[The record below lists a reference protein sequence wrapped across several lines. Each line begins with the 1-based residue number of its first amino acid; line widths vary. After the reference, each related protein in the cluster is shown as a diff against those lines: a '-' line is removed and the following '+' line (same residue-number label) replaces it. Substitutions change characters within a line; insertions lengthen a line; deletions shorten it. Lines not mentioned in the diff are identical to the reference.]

1 MRIILFLFLLCSPA
15 FAAEWT
21 TYVNPRFGASVDIP
35 PGFVNDVPASENG
48 DGLVFHSADK
58 QAELL
63 VWGGNLTDGDFKL
76 DSEIRLNRELDYDWQ
91 VSYKESG
98 NDWSVYSGSQS
109 GRIMYARAMSSCR
122 GTQAVHFRIEYPEAQ
137 KKDYDA
143 IVERLSKSLK
153 AGTAS
158 DCP

>member
-1 MRIILFLFLLCSPA
+1 MRIILFLLLLCSPA

-21 TYVNPRFGASVDIP
+21 VYSNPRFGASVDIP

-48 DGLVFHSADK
+48 DGLVFHSADG

-63 VWGGNLTDGDFKL
+63 VWGGNLTDEDFKL
-76 DSEIRLNRELDYDWQ
+76 DAEIRLNRELDYDWQ
-91 VSYKESG
+91 VSYKKSG

-109 GRIMYARAMSSCR
+109 GRIMYARSLSSCN

-143 IVERLSKSLK
+143 VVKRLSKSLK
-153 AGTAS
+153 VGDAS